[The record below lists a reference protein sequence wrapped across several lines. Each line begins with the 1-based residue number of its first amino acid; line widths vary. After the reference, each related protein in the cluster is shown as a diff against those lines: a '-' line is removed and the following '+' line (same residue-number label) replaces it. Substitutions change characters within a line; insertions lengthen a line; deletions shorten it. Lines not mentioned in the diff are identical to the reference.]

1 MKIILAIDYS
11 SDSERAVQKIAERP
25 WPPGTVVRVLSMV
38 QNIPPS
44 AAELWFDAGGS
55 LEVVLQKRL
64 ERAEELT
71 LKATEFLCAKGLRAE
86 TVVRRGRPRRVIADE
101 AKAWLA
107 DLIIKG

>member
-11 SDSERAVQKIAERP
+11 SDSERAVKELAARP
-25 WPPGTVVRVLSMV
+25 WPPGTVVRVLSIV

-44 AAELWFDAGGS
+44 AAELWSDAGGS

-71 LKATEFLCAKGLRAE
+71 LNAAEFLRAKGLTAE
-86 TVVRRGRPRRVIADE
+86 TVVRKGRPRGVIADE
-101 AKAWLA
+101 AKAWPA